1 MIRTNTRRTAAL
13 VAFALVLALAAP
25 SFAAGATAGQVN
37 INSASVEQLSLL
49 PRIGPSVAQRIV
61 DFRKENGPF
70 KSVDDLMLVRGIGE
84 KSLAGLREYLAI
96 SGETTLKTKVS
107 SPRAPKADAEPKP

>member
-1 MIRTNTRRTAAL
+1 MNRFSLRSSATLI
-13 VAFALVLALAAP
+13 AFALVLALAVP
-25 SFAAGATAGQVN
+25 SFAAGTTAGQVN

-84 KSLAGLREYLAI
+84 KSLAGIRAYLST

-107 SPRAPKADAEPKP
+107 SPRAPKAEAEPKP